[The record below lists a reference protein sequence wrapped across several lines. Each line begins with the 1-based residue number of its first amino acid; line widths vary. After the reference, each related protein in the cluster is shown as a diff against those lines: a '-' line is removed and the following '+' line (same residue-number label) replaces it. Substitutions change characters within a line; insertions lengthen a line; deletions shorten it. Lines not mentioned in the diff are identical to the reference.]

1 MKYYYSISEV
11 AEKTNVKSYVLR
23 YWEQEFKE
31 LRPKKT
37 KGGRR
42 LYTTKDINLIS
53 IIKKLL
59 YEEHYTIEGVREKL
73 KNCGGKRCDD
83 FESLTRPT
91 DKVDK
96 GVLKEIEKGLKD
108 LLNILN

>member
-11 AEKTNVKSYVLR
+11 AEKTEVKPYVLR

-42 LYTTKDINLIS
+42 IYTAKDINLIF

-59 YEEHYTIEGVREKL
+59 YEDHYTIEGVREKL
-73 KNCGGKRCDD
+73 RNNRIEGLPK
-83 FESLTRPT
+83 ESTNLQ
-91 DKVDK
+91 DKMIDISK
-96 GVLKEIEKGLKD
+96 LKEIEKGLKE
-108 LLNILN
+108 LLNILS

>member
-11 AEKTNVKSYVLR
+11 AEKTEVKPYVLR

-42 LYTTKDINLIS
+42 IYTPKDINLIS

-59 YEEHYTIEGVREKL
+59 YEDHYTIEGAREKL
-73 KNCGGKRCDD
+73 RNNGVGGLPK
-83 FESLTRPT
+83 ENTNLQ
-91 DKVDK
+91 DKMIDISK
-96 GVLKEIEKGLKD
+96 LKEIEKGLKE
-108 LLNILN
+108 LLNILS